1 MEQETLTTELE
12 RVENYEFK
20 VKFDLMKAPQIIV
33 DEPEPLGRS
42 AGPNASRLLSA
53 AVGNC
58 LSASLLFC
66 LGKARIPV
74 RELRTS
80 VETILRRNERGRL
93 RIAGMKIRIS
103 PSLGQEDI
111 PRSKRCLETFEDFCV
126 VTQSVRQGIQVDVE
140 IEPSGDTREQAV

>member
-1 MEQETLTTELE
+1 MYLEQETLTTELE

-80 VETILRRNERGRL
+80 VETVLRRNEKGRL
-93 RIAGMKIRIS
+93 RIAGMKIRIL
-103 PSLGQEDI
+103 PSLEQGDI
-111 PRSKRCLETFEDFCV
+111 PQTRRCLEIFEDFCI

-140 IEPSGDTREQAV
+140 VVPSSNVRE